1 MSNMT
6 NEKKRKR
13 LFCPQ
18 SMKSW
23 TVSTIFYGA
32 SVRYV
37 VSESNTQ
44 TFEKLKTFA
53 VKTDLF

>member
-1 MSNMT
+1 
-6 NEKKRKR
+6 
-13 LFCPQ
+13 
-18 SMKSW
+18 MKSW

-37 VSESNTQ
+37 VSESNAQ

>member
-1 MSNMT
+1 
-6 NEKKRKR
+6 
-13 LFCPQ
+13 
-18 SMKSW
+18 MKSW
-23 TVSTIFYGA
+23 TVSTIFYGV